1 MYKSITVQTLPP
13 EQIRQFQVL
22 LTFQYV
28 NNLLDKCA
36 EFLQYK
42 VQLFQDKECKYEIDS
57 QLSIEQAKLN
67 NIIFAKRIQSES
79 ASSYYPKV
87 ICWFKQNGV
96 ELSLGV
102 MLSSDFT
109 FEEVLH
115 QAKQKNIIQS
125 IPKSIQVTDLN
136 QTKILATLMEMQMC
150 KLIDPKEIDPQL
162 LIQFDTINFASQIS
176 NQSKLI
182 PQFQFQQYQAQPKT
196 NQIASSNVNPQS
208 QNQAQPK
215 TNQIALSNVNP
226 QPQQFKIQ
234 NFSIQANPL
243 QFMQKQ
249 QINKFQ
255 PISNFDNQLNQQ
267 NSRIQPNSLNLGYS
281 KNIITNPFIP
291 NSNGNLQNFN
301 QIQPQQQL
309 QINNQLHFKGNETIQ
324 QLENTAIQSVEQMI
338 TIGKFNFQIN
348 QQGDFVVYQCSSP
361 EISGYF
367 LQVKGKKGTLKDEKQ
382 FKWENKFGVQIAD
395 NLGKGF
401 IIKWKNNT
409 YNSLIT
415 YFQ

>member
-28 NNLLDKCA
+28 KNLVDKCA
-36 EFLQYK
+36 EFLQYQ

-57 QLSIEQAKLN
+57 QLSLQQAKLN
-67 NIIFAKRIQSES
+67 NIIFAKRIHSES

-96 ELSLGV
+96 ELSQGV

-115 QAKQKNIIQS
+115 EAKQKNIIQS
-125 IPKSIQVTDLN
+125 IPQQIKVTDIN
-136 QTKILATLMEMQMC
+136 QTKTLATMMEMQMC
-150 KLIDPKEIDPQL
+150 KLIDSKEIDPQL
-162 LIQFDTINFASQIS
+162 LIQFDTINFASQFS

-182 PQFQFQQYQAQPKT
+182 PQIQLQQY
-196 NQIASSNVNPQS
+196 
-208 QNQAQPK
+208 QAQPK
-215 TNQIALSNVNP
+215 TNQIALSNVNN
-226 QPQQFKIQ
+226 QQFKFIQ
-234 NFSIQANPL
+234 PNP
-243 QFMQKQ
+243 QPFMQKQ
-249 QINKFQ
+249 LFNKFQ
-255 PISNFDNQLNQQ
+255 PIYNFDNQINQQ

-281 KNIITNPFIP
+281 KNIITNPFTP
-291 NSNGNLQNFN
+291 NSNGNLLNFN
-301 QIQPQQQL
+301 QKQPQQQL
-309 QINNQLHFKGNETIQ
+309 QINNKLHFKENETIK
-324 QLENTAIQSVEQMI
+324 QLENTAIKSVEQMI

-348 QQGDFVVYQCSSP
+348 QQGDFVAYQCSSP
-361 EISGYF
+361 QISGYF